1 VPRYQR
7 LNCLHSMCREKR
19 PYRVVDYPRDTLL
32 GWDRRD
38 LEDEGHK
45 SEAWHMSMNCMA
57 AS

>member
-1 VPRYQR
+1 
-7 LNCLHSMCREKR
+7 MCREKR